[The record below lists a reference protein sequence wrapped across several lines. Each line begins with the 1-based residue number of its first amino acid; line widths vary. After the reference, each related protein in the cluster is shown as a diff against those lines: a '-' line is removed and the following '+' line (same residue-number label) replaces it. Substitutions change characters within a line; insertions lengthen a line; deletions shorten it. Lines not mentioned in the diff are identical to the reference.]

1 MLLNRWYPYY
11 DVSKTLDEMD
21 RIFDAVNRPL
31 GLRSVPRGTFPAVN
45 VYNQGDKTVLF
56 AEMPGI
62 DPDKLELTVLGDTVT
77 LKGERPSESTD
88 SDRYYRRERVLGEF
102 SRTLTLPDAVDPES
116 VEAKYTNGILRVTLS
131 KAEAAKAKKIQIHS

>member
-1 MLLNRWYPYY
+1 MLLNSWYPFY

-45 VYNQGDKTVLF
+45 VYDQGEETVLI

-77 LKGERPSESTD
+77 LKGERPDESTN
-88 SDRYYRRERVLGEF
+88 SGRFYRRERVAGEF
-102 SRTLTLPDAVDPES
+102 SRTLTLPDAVDPDS
-116 VEAKYTNGILRVTLS
+116 VDAKYLNGVLRVSLS
-131 KAEAAKAKKIQIHS
+131 KAEAAKAKKIAIQS